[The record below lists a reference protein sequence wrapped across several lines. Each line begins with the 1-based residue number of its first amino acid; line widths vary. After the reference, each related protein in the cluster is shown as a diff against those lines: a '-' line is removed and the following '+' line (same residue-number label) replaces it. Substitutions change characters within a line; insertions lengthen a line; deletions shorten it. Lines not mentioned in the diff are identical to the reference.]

1 MKIALDV
8 MGSDLGPEAIIKG
21 GILAAKENIE
31 VILVGIQD
39 EINKILANYN
49 TKNLPI
55 FVKHA
60 SEVVGM
66 DESPSKVIK
75 NKKDSSIAVGLNL
88 VKEGNAKAFIS
99 AGNTGAVL
107 GYSIF
112 ILKRLKN
119 IIRPAIAATFPSV
132 NGYVV
137 VLDVGGNVNCK
148 PEHLL
153 QFAIMGAVYAK
164 IELNIENPKICLLS
178 NGEEESKGLDVLKKA
193 NFLLKKSSLNYV
205 GFKEGRDI
213 FQGNSDVFVCDG
225 FVGNICLKL
234 AEGMGKTLMDII
246 KKDLSSSFFRKIGLI
261 FLKKLFK
268 DIKKKLDYREYG
280 AAPLI
285 GVNEIVMICH
295 GSSDE
300 KAIYNGIKRAKILI
314 EKGFNKNLSN
324 ELEKNSDLE
333 KNIWKT
339 LKHKIWHHKEGEV

>member
-8 MGSDLGPEAIIKG
+8 MGSDLGPEPLIKG

-31 VILVGIQD
+31 VILVGKQE
-39 EINKILANYN
+39 EIKKILKRYN
-49 TKNLPI
+49 SENLPI
-55 FVKHA
+55 LIKHA
-60 SEVVGM
+60 SEVVQM

-75 NKKDSSIAVGLNL
+75 NKKDSSIAVGLKL
-88 VKEGNAKAFIS
+88 LKEGNAKAFVS

-132 NGYVV
+132 NGHVV

-153 QFAIMGAVYAK
+153 QFAIMGEVYAK
-164 IELNIENPKICLLS
+164 IELGLENPKVCLLS
-178 NGEEESKGLDVLKKA
+178 NGEEESKGIEVLKKTHM
-193 NFLLKKSSLNYV
+193 LLEKSSLNYI

-213 FQGNSDVFVCDG
+213 FEGNADVFVCDG

-234 AEGMGKTLMDII
+234 AEGLGKNLMELL
-246 KKDLSSSFFRKIGLI
+246 KNELSGSVVKRIGAWL
-261 FLKKLFK
+261 LKGVFK

-285 GVNEIVMICH
+285 GVNEIVMISH

-300 KAIYNGIKRAKILI
+300 KAIYNAIKRAKLLI
-314 EKGFNKNLSN
+314 EKDFNKKLTT
-324 ELEKNSDLE
+324 EIEKNRDLE

-339 LKHKIWHHKEGEV
+339 LKDKIWHHKEGEV